1 MCMGLSPDAA
11 ARYNMV
17 WFIPLIMLVILTIP
31 VECMASTPPVLP
43 SLLMTVSDNSA
54 DQDPSLMLLF
64 TWNGYSSFNPPPEY
78 IIVEVFSVA
87 DGTRLGAF
95 PVPRQTDPCGS
106 GNTCAHSTPVS
117 SVNFPHGEFMLVAT
131 DPLSGVV
138 TRQLVAVNT
147 TGEGSRDFFR
157 RFEQEQGFI
166 IVSVVLTAFLA
177 IILAILVREKKRV

>member
-1 MCMGLSPDAA
+1 
-11 ARYNMV
+11 
-17 WFIPLIMLVILTIP
+17 
-31 VECMASTPPVLP
+31 
-43 SLLMTVSDNSA
+43 
-54 DQDPSLMLLF
+54 
-64 TWNGYSSFNPPPEY
+64 
-78 IIVEVFSVA
+78 
-87 DGTRLGAF
+87 
-95 PVPRQTDPCGS
+95 
-106 GNTCAHSTPVS
+106 
-117 SVNFPHGEFMLVAT
+117 MLVAT